1 MAAYFH
7 FRCLNELLPSRKYK
21 TCWICFWPLWASMGL
36 HSLALL
42 KRPKNMCIYIYILYT
57 HMDIR
62 QDITLHCITLH
73 HIRSHESPHNTS
85 RHVTSRQ
92 ITSRHIT
99 SLIYIYMYINIYIYV
114 HRYVYCNTIYIYT
127 YLYIYLYIYYLY
139 IYIYIIVYVSLDSY
153 DHVVWSNFILSL

>member
-1 MAAYFH
+1 MVYCWDCHLKVYVFVTDRFQRIVGLEMAEYFH

-92 ITSRHIT
+92 ITSRHIK
-99 SLIYIYMYINIYIYV
+99 S
-114 HRYVYCNTIYIYT
+114 HIYIYT
-127 YLYIYLYIYYLY
+127 YIYA
-139 IYIYIIVYVSLDSY
+139 YV
-153 DHVVWSNFILSL
+153 HR